1 MSVPGFTPCYIFPT
15 ELQAYGLPSPAA
27 QPDIQNLVY
36 LASSIIDEAC
46 GRVDGDGNGSLVF
59 TTYTQ
64 RMLMQTRNRNLCLL
78 PMKPIVPVTQD
89 QIDALTAQASASGGG
104 GNYYLTGNLQASTFI
119 SPMGTLS
126 GIVGASGR
134 YGYTRQDMSVAY
146 PDLFAFIN
154 PLNLVTMFGG
164 PAPWVAIDITNTDY
178 DYKTGEVW
186 VPAGL
191 QLQRY
196 SEILIVYNC
205 GFDPN
210 NMPPGIKLAT
220 ACLVKNALA
229 KGDGTT
235 ALTSMSLSRSG
246 ASFGFMT
253 GSIIDPTVDGLLLPF
268 KKIVCY

>member
-1 MSVPGFTPCYIFPT
+1 
-15 ELQAYGLPSPAA
+15 
-27 QPDIQNLVY
+27 
-36 LASSIIDEAC
+36 
-46 GRVDGDGNGSLVF
+46 
-59 TTYTQ
+59 
-64 RMLMQTRNRNLCLL
+64 
-78 PMKPIVPVTQD
+78 
-89 QIDALTAQASASGGG
+89 LTAQASASGSM
-104 GNYYLTGNLQASTFI
+104 NYYLTGQLQPSTFI
-119 SPMGTLS
+119 GPMGTLS

-134 YGYTRQDMSVAY
+134 YGYTRQDMSIAY

-164 PAPWVAIDITNTDY
+164 PAPWVAVDITNTDY
-178 DYKTGEVW
+178 DYKTGETW
-186 VPAGL
+186 IPAGL

-196 SEILIVYNC
+196 SEILIVYTS

-210 NMPPGIKLAT
+210 AMPPGIKLAT

-246 ASFGFMT
+246 ASFGFMP

-268 KKIVCY
+268 KKVMSG